1 MHLLTEEAMR
11 AGAVGFTTSRTE
23 SHRTTTGD
31 LVPARNAAP
40 EELLGI
46 GKALGKVGTG
56 AFGMLNDFEDEAA
69 EFTWMRKQAHE
80 SGRPVWFLLT
90 DRNSDPGR
98 WRRLMGEVRQAQDE
112 GAAVMAQV
120 CGRAVGVILGLMTS
134 LSPFTPKPTFA
145 EIAKLPTAERMLR
158 LRDPAVRRAILDEP
172 ISEKLLSILPPL
184 QRVLATEWSR
194 IFLLSDPP
202 DYEPE
207 PDCSIAALAARD
219 GKAPA
224 EYAYDYLVDGDGDR
238 LLYFPVTNY
247 ASGDHEPIREMLTDK
262 HTLLGLGDG
271 GAHVGVICD
280 ASLPTFMLTH
290 WVRDRKRGERLPL
303 EMIVKRQ
310 TSATADFFGLHDRG
324 RLEVGKR
331 ADINLIDY
339 AALRLHIPKLA
350 YDLPAGGKRL
360 VQRVDGYVMTIVA
373 GTPIFERGHA
383 TGAMPGKLV
392 RSTRL

>member
-1 MHLLTEEAMR
+1 
-11 AGAVGFTTSRTE
+11 
-23 SHRTTTGD
+23 
-31 LVPARNAAP
+31 
-40 EELLGI
+40 
-46 GKALGKVGTG
+46 
-56 AFGMLNDFEDEAA
+56 
-69 EFTWMRKQAHE
+69 
-80 SGRPVWFLLT
+80 
-90 DRNSDPGR
+90 
-98 WRRLMGEVRQAQDE
+98 
-112 GAAVMAQV
+112 
-120 CGRAVGVILGLMTS
+120 
-134 LSPFTPKPTFA
+134 
-145 EIAKLPTAERMLR
+145 
-158 LRDPAVRRAILDEP
+158 
-172 ISEKLLSILPPL
+172 
-184 QRVLATEWSR
+184 
-194 IFLLSDPP
+194 
-202 DYEPE
+202 
-207 PDCSIAALAARD
+207 
-219 GKAPA
+219 
-224 EYAYDYLVDGDGDR
+224 
-238 LLYFPVTNY
+238 
-247 ASGDHEPIREMLTDK
+247 MLTDK